1 MILWKKTVISS
12 KFFSWMLQFSTFFWE
27 DGGHF
32 PEFGTTYRE
41 TPAFH
46 CLALR
51 NSWLFPGSV
60 NGAVLEIWA
69 IKWFAGPSMAISFI
83 HFWQVVLWLNF
94 HMKSFGFSYFSWSC
108 SILNRVGLLGLLG
121 WWGWG
126 FQKVPKS
133 GCPCLSEAV
142 RRRVGCW
149 WDMQTNH
156 GLFASYNLYPV
167 IVEFKIAYLRTSSVG
182 NWIVLTCIDFIN

>member
-94 HMKSFGFSYFSWSC
+94 HMKSFGFSYFSLSC
-108 SILNRVGLLGLLG
+108 SNLNRVGLLGLLG
-121 WWGWG
+121 WGSDEGFRKFQNQGAPAWGGEKARWM
-126 FQKVPKS
+126 FF
-133 GCPCLSEAV
+133 
-142 RRRVGCW
+142 
-149 WDMQTNH
+149 WDMPIPIMAFLLHTTDTQ
-156 GLFASYNLYPV
+156 S
-167 IVEFKIAYLRTSSVG
+167 
-182 NWIVLTCIDFIN
+182 